1 MKKRNNH
8 VIVPSKVPWGHNPK
22 RSGGTHT
29 VILHP
34 ELKRRGKRKKKKKK
48 KKNDLEHIPETIENV
63 EESKELLIM
72 QQLREAVSNSMS
84 ELKNSFEA
92 KTRRLCHVEEA
103 ASPEHAPKHMFEAVE
118 QATQQIE
125 DLKHLDEDMKKMK
138 THHAELRE
146 HMKGLIGKDAEKHM
160 SVEDK
165 LAEMEGRALLA
176 EKRLKE
182 QSQHRHIANLEAI
195 LKLWTHRQRSAA
207 FRTWCV
213 NAHVHH
219 HTKLHER
226 VESVEQQ
233 QHRSDFSSSMK
244 KDLKRYQKEENTS
257 SIMKYCISMVEAVRF
272 FYSSIYI

>member
-1 MKKRNNH
+1 MILSDIWRCVFNLISFPCNKSQQHKTPMKQ
-8 VIVPSKVPWGHNPK
+8 
-22 RSGGTHT
+22 
-29 VILHP
+29 
-34 ELKRRGKRKKKKKK
+34 EARR
-48 KKNDLEHIPETIENV
+48 
-63 EESKELLIM
+63 
-72 QQLREAVSNSMS
+72 
-84 ELKNSFEA
+84 
-92 KTRRLCHVEEA
+92 HVEEA

-125 DLKHLDEDMKKMK
+125 DMKHLDEDMKKMK

-146 HMKGLIGKDAEKHM
+146 HMKGLIGKDAEKRM

-207 FRTWCV
+207 FRTWCI

-226 VESVEQQ
+226 VESVVQ

-244 KDLKRYQKEENTS
+244 KDLKRYQKEENAS
-257 SIMKYCISMVEAVRF
+257 YIMKYCISMVEAVRF
-272 FYSSIYI
+272 LFVFGSSIYI